1 MFKVFDNDNT
11 GEIKIDKVFEFIS
24 ALDEKEDPS
33 TGPIKNTITST
44 TTAPS
49 SKSPKKTNSQP

>member
-1 MFKVFDNDNT
+1 VFDNDNT

>member
-1 MFKVFDNDNT
+1 VFKVFDNDNT
-11 GEIKIDKVFEFIS
+11 GEIKIEKVFEFIS
-24 ALDEKEDPS
+24 ALDEKEEPG
-33 TGPIKNTITST
+33 TGPSKNTI